1 MGNYRA
7 IWLLQ
12 LFWMG
17 INCGKVLPCM
27 FCCFVKAEKVPEL
40 LKVIEARPEG
50 QEDEAMH
57 YGATLVKW
65 PGNLKQELKDRM
77 MAWVFLTAFTIFCWL
92 RKGFQLVPVMGINGG
107 LTVVKMIGD
116 FFVFQHVSQPGIY
129 HPTISSTFR
138 IELFL
143 SFKVVFQPHFGLF
156 SVNFLACKSLY
167 Q

>member
-1 MGNYRA
+1 MASSAFLDGHQLWQSSTVYVLLFCQGGKSPRASESYRSA
-7 IWLLQ
+7 AGGSRRRGDALRGDAGEMARK
-12 LFWMG
+12 F
-17 INCGKVLPCM
+17 
-27 FCCFVKAEKVPEL
+27 KA
-40 LKVIEARPEG
+40 RTEG
-50 QEDEAMH
+50 PDD
-57 YGATLVKW
+57 GVSFF
-65 PGNLKQELKDRM
+65 DR
-77 MAWVFLTAFTIFCWL
+77 FTIFCWL

-116 FFVFQHVSQPGIY
+116 FFVFQHISQPGIY